1 MKIKYFEDT
10 DTALLE
16 LGAGTPTE
24 TREVSEDITLD
35 LDDSGHVVSI
45 TMEHA
50 SVKSGNHT

>member
-24 TREVSEDITLD
+24 TRKVSEDITLD
-35 LDDSGHVVSI
+35 LVASGHVISI
-45 TMEHA
+45 TLEHA
-50 SVKSGNHT
+50 CAKCATK